1 MYNFLITGSNGYVGK
16 ILVEKL
22 LKTKNKLITI
32 SNYRENK
39 HKDIYHL
46 KSNILTNFNLKNKK
60 VKTILHMAAKNIYT
74 QKINDFESFIKYNVQ
89 TTIKLAEFAKKNK
102 VKKII
107 FFSSLA
113 IYGQSNLKVIN
124 NKSPYY
130 DINFY
135 GLTKLMSEGIL
146 REYSKYFSVYILRV
160 PGVIDKDQYV
170 PWPWLNLI
178 KNNIKKNIDIRY
190 FNPKKKFNSLTSVD
204 DITKIIHAIDEK
216 KEKNV
221 FKIYNFGGNKPI
233 KLIDILK
240 KIKKK
245 YKSKSKLL
253 SFNNNKH
260 SSIIDNSYI
269 EKDLKIKL
277 SNTEKILNNFLSQ
290 N

>member
-1 MYNFLITGSNGYVGK
+1 M
-16 ILVEKL
+16 
-22 LKTKNKLITI
+22 
-32 SNYRENK
+32 
-39 HKDIYHL
+39 
-46 KSNILTNFNLKNKK
+46 
-60 VKTILHMAAKNIYT
+60 
-74 QKINDFESFIKYNVQ
+74 Q
-89 TTIKLAEFAKKNK
+89 KKNK

-221 FKIYNFGGNKPI
+221 FKIYNFGGNKPL

-240 KIKKK
+240 KIKKR